1 MEGTIIIADDDV
13 SIRTVLSQAVSRA
26 GCRVKS
32 TGTISTLWRWI
43 EEGEG
48 DAVILDVVL
57 PDGDAL
63 DILPALK
70 KKRPELPII
79 VISANNTIL
88 TTIRASESGAY
99 EYFPKPFDI
108 KQILSSLNKALV
120 KKFSNSYDSE
130 NVQQNTIELK

>member
-13 SIRTVLSQAVSRA
+13 SVRTVLSQAVSRA

-32 TGTISTLWRWI
+32 TGAIATLWRWI

-63 DILPALK
+63 DILSLIHISEPT
-70 KKRPELPII
+70 RP
-79 VISANNTIL
+79 
-88 TTIRASESGAY
+88 
-99 EYFPKPFDI
+99 
-108 KQILSSLNKALV
+108 
-120 KKFSNSYDSE
+120 
-130 NVQQNTIELK
+130 

>member
-13 SIRTVLSQAVSRA
+13 SIRTVLTQAVSRA

-32 TGTISTLWRWI
+32 TGAISTLWRWI

-70 KKRPELPII
+70 KKRPDMPVI

-88 TTIRASESGAY
+88 TTIRASESGACLLY
-99 EYFPKPFDI
+99 TSPSPRD
-108 KQILSSLNKALV
+108 
-120 KKFSNSYDSE
+120 
-130 NVQQNTIELK
+130 

>member
-13 SIRTVLSQAVSRA
+13 SVRTVLSQAVSRA

-32 TGTISTLWRWI
+32 TGAISTLWRWI

-70 KKRPELPII
+70 KGSDDQTPWTPAINPAMGWAAALETLKEEGLENRWDRCK
-79 VISANNTIL
+79 IL
-88 TTIRASESGAY
+88 AQG
-99 EYFPKPFDI
+99 
-108 KQILSSLNKALV
+108 V
-120 KKFSNSYDSE
+120 SNLFLD
-130 NVQQNTIELK
+130 LGF

>member
-13 SIRTVLSQAVSRA
+13 SVRTVLSQAVSRA

-32 TGTISTLWRWI
+32 TGAIATLWRWI

-70 KKRPELPII
+70 KKRPELIQ
-79 VISANNTIL
+79 AL
-88 TTIRASESGAY
+88 FSESKG
-99 EYFPKPFDI
+99 I
-108 KQILSSLNKALV
+108 
-120 KKFSNSYDSE
+120 
-130 NVQQNTIELK
+130 

>member
-13 SIRTVLSQAVSRA
+13 SIGTVLTQAVSRA

-32 TGTISTLWRWI
+32 TGAYFNFVALDRRR
-43 EEGEG
+43 EG

-70 KKRPELPII
+70 KK
-79 VISANNTIL
+79 
-88 TTIRASESGAY
+88 
-99 EYFPKPFDI
+99 
-108 KQILSSLNKALV
+108 KA
-120 KKFSNSYDSE
+120 
-130 NVQQNTIELK
+130 